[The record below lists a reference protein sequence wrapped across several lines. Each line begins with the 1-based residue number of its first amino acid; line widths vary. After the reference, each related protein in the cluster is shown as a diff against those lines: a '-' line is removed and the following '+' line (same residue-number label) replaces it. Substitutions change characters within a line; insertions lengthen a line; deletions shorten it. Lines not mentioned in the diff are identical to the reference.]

1 MKEAKFPISDDEM
14 RVLLQKYPFL
24 VIENFYDREPVYKT
38 EEEKISKNWYKEF
51 DGYGWEDLWKR
62 YLKHLFEW
70 YDQQSEDVKKSFRF
84 SDVKE
89 KFGELRIYT
98 VGGGGED
105 LEWIAEWL
113 SSVTCQYCGKVTKDE
128 EDPRWFKIW
137 RSGGW
142 ISNMCEECAKK
153 YQKEMVEQDRIDDML
168 VKVRTFGYRQ
178 YSKDGVRFVR
188 YGDDGNGWLK
198 KIEDITL
205 EG

>member
-24 VIENFYDREPVYKT
+24 VIENFYDREPVYKN

-51 DGYGWEDLWKR
+51 DGYGWEELWKR
-62 YLKHLFEW
+62 YLKHLFGW
-70 YDQQSEDVKKSFRF
+70 YDQQSEEVKKSFHF

-98 VGGGGED
+98 VGGHGED

-113 SSVTCQYCGKVTKDE
+113 SSVTCQFCGKVTKDE

-137 RSGGW
+137 RTGGW

-153 YQKEMVEQDRIDDML
+153 YQREMVERDQLDSLM

-178 YSKDGVRFVR
+178 YIENGVKFVR
-188 YGDDGNGWLK
+188 YEDDGNGWLK
-198 KIEDITL
+198 KIE
-205 EG
+205 G

>member
-1 MKEAKFPISDDEM
+1 MKEAKIPISDDEM

-24 VIENFYDREPVYKT
+24 VIENFYDREPVYKS

-51 DGYGWEDLWKR
+51 DGYGWEELWKR
-62 YLKHLFEW
+62 YLNHLFEW
-70 YDQQSEDVKKSFRF
+70 YDQQSEDVKKSFHF

-98 VGGGGED
+98 VGGGSED

-113 SSVTCQYCGKVTKDE
+113 SSVTCQFCGKVTKDE

-137 RSGGW
+137 RTGGW
-142 ISNMCEECAKK
+142 ITNMCEECAKK
-153 YQKEMVEQDRIDDML
+153 YQKEMVERDQLDNLM

-178 YSKDGVRFVR
+178 YGKDGVRFAK
-188 YGDDGNGWLK
+188 YEDDGNGWLK
-198 KIEDITL
+198 KI
-205 EG
+205 

>member
-1 MKEAKFPISDDEM
+1 MKEAKIPISDDEM

-24 VIENFYDREPVYKT
+24 VIENFYDREPVYKS

-51 DGYGWEDLWKR
+51 DGYGWEELWKR

-70 YDQQSEDVKKSFRF
+70 YDQQSEDIKKSFHF

-98 VGGGGED
+98 VGGHSD
-105 LEWIAEWL
+105 HLEWIAEWL
-113 SSVTCQYCGKVTKDE
+113 SSVTCQFCGKVTKDE

-137 RSGGW
+137 RTGGW
-142 ISNMCEECAKK
+142 ITNMCEECAKK
-153 YQKEMVEQDRIDDML
+153 YQKEMVERDQLDSLM

-178 YSKDGVRFVR
+178 YGKDGVRFAK
-188 YGDDGNGWLK
+188 YEDDGNGWLK
-198 KIEDITL
+198 KIE
-205 EG
+205 G